1 MEWDTDLPEDLAQ
14 EWSNWCKEMP
24 ELEDLVMKRCVLGNV
39 RHQRSV
45 QMHVSTDASPNAY
58 GAVACV
64 RIVDEDGNVSAR
76 LLTAKSK
83 VAPIKRLKLSRLE
96 LVGAVIESR
105 LMNFLQ
111 STLDLK
117 NVECF
122 SWTGSTLAF
131 CLI

>member
-1 MEWDTDLPEDLAQ
+1 MRNCCTHRRRAKYVSRGRRMLHNLYFACD
-14 EWSNWCKEMP
+14 
-24 ELEDLVMKRCVLGNV
+24 
-39 RHQRSV
+39 QRSV
-45 QMHVSTDASPNAY
+45 QMHVFTAASPNAY

-64 RIVDEDGNVSAR
+64 RIVDEDGNVSAAR

-96 LVGAVIESR
+96 LVVAVIESR

-111 STLDLK
+111 STLGLK